1 MQGQAHPLNW
11 VKGAGMR
18 EGPVL
23 RPSITAPRLPL
34 VPSYARAHKSKLRH
48 WAHVASI
55 RAGEAQPPDHV
66 W

>member
-34 VPSYARAHKSKLRH
+34 VPSYARARKSKLRH
-48 WAHVASI
+48 
-55 RAGEAQPPDHV
+55 
-66 W
+66 